1 MILITGLTG
10 LSGSA
15 FYKVLCREGFNEKIR
30 VLIRPTTNLK
40 MFEDSPLDIEFVT
53 GDILNKDSLKNALK
67 NCDTVFHIAAK
78 DLARPLVE
86 AIKEENRKIKC
97 IFVSSTIVYSNYYRT
112 SYLKT
117 DEADYVKIFEENNL
131 PYVFIRP
138 TMIFDG
144 KTDKNISVFINWLR
158 KFRVFPIVKKGK
170 ATIRPIHKDDLANA
184 YYLILKNFDT
194 LKEKEY
200 IVSGERDM
208 TLLEMFK
215 IISEKGGFNNHFIN
229 IPFFLAKLAVNS
241 VYFLSLKRIDFREKL
256 DRLTEDR
263 AYDNK
268 AIKEEL
274 GFRPTPFEIKIGN
287 LLDSN
292 K

>member
-1 MILITGLTG
+1 M
-10 LSGSA
+10 
-15 FYKVLCREGFNEKIR
+15 
-30 VLIRPTTNLK
+30 
-40 MFEDSPLDIEFVT
+40 
-53 GDILNKDSLKNALK
+53 
-67 NCDTVFHIAAK
+67 
-78 DLARPLVE
+78 
-86 AIKEENRKIKC
+86 
-97 IFVSSTIVYSNYYRT
+97 
-112 SYLKT
+112 
-117 DEADYVKIFEENNL
+117 KIFEENNL

-170 ATIRPIHKDDLANA
+170 ATIRPVHKDDLANA

-215 IISEKGGFNNHFIN
+215 IISEKGRFNNHFIN

-241 VYFLSLKRIDFREKL
+241 VYFLSEK
-256 DRLTEDR
+256 
-263 AYDNK
+263 N
-268 AIKEEL
+268 
-274 GFRPTPFEIKIGN
+274 
-287 LLDSN
+287 
-292 K
+292 

>member
-40 MFEDSPLDIEFVT
+40 MFENSPLDIEFVT

-184 YYLILKNFDT
+184 Y
-194 LKEKEY
+194 
-200 IVSGERDM
+200 
-208 TLLEMFK
+208 
-215 IISEKGGFNNHFIN
+215 
-229 IPFFLAKLAVNS
+229 
-241 VYFLSLKRIDFREKL
+241 
-256 DRLTEDR
+256 
-263 AYDNK
+263 
-268 AIKEEL
+268 
-274 GFRPTPFEIKIGN
+274 
-287 LLDSN
+287 
-292 K
+292 